1 MVDFMN
7 KVMNA
12 QIKQAEAMIDKH
24 KINIEILT
32 KNASGVAEHP
42 DYLETIQ
49 SELDKIAHWED
60 QIHVIEKWFGHGNE
74 DNKKESYWTSADL
87 KDKDE

>member
-1 MVDFMN
+1 MRNRMISVLL
-7 KVMNA
+7 KH
-12 QIKQAEAMIDKH
+12 AEANLVKH
-24 KINIEILT
+24 KLNVEVFLNNPT
-32 KNASGVAEHP
+32 GVAEHP

-49 SELDKIAHWED
+49 SELDKMAHWED

-74 DNKKESYWTSADL
+74 DNRKESYWTSADL